1 MKCVLDQRAL
11 PWCVIAFLTLSAM
24 RLSFLRHFRVSLP
37 LSAQGLFDFFYLPID
52 FKNNCNKGY
61 AFINM
66 IDPKSILSLHMNF
79 NGHRW
84 KHFKSEKVCAITYAR
99 IQGKQHMI
107 DRFQVSETVARSPFL
122 LFLHCPPTC
131 MLTPPPFPSPMRVP
145 QNSSVMK
152 MASSWRPLIFHSDGP
167 NKGKAQEFPVP
178 DGNGS
183 D

>member
-1 MKCVLDQRAL
+1 MSLLFAPPPRA
-11 PWCVIAFLTLSAM
+11 S
-24 RLSFLRHFRVSLP
+24 

-107 DRFQVSETVARSPFL
+107 DRFQVSDIVARSPL
-122 LFLHCPPTC
+122 SPLPALPTHMHTNAANLSC
-131 MLTPPPFPSPMRVP
+131 ADARAAEFVRDEDGLKLAT
-145 QNSSVMK
+145 
-152 MASSWRPLIFHSDGP
+152 AYLPLRWPEQG
-167 NKGKAQEFPVP
+167 
-178 DGNGS
+178 
-183 D
+183 